1 MAADGEIRAID
12 TTALRKRCRA
22 RVAALKSERELWMSD
37 WQQVSEYIDPI
48 RGRFDRSR
56 TPNSPAK
63 RSRKKIINDT
73 ATRALRTMAAGMMS
87 HMTSKSRPWFRL
99 TLADNAMAEMADV
112 RVWLDLVG
120 NIVRDTLAKSNFYK
134 AMPVVYTEDGMFG
147 ISAMLVLE
155 HPTEVVGFY
164 PLTCGTYAIG
174 LNDQQQVDTLWRCY
188 TRTAKQLEERY
199 GQEKLPQP
207 VKDALRNDRV
217 DQVFEVQSLFEPNPD
232 ARPGMGP
239 LGLQAAPYRAYR
251 EVVWMD
257 CGNDTDG
264 VLHIGGHYEFPAVV
278 IRWNPVGGDVYST
291 SPALDALGDI
301 KQLQYLEGKKLE
313 LIDLQATPPLGLPD
327 SLRNTGEGSLRPG
340 AKTYLPA
347 TAGREAATPLYTP
360 DPRAVQMLAAE
371 IREVEARIQDAFF
384 YNLFLMLAT
393 LDDRDRTATEIA
405 ERREE
410 KAAVLGPS
418 LEAVTDEGLDPI
430 VIRTY
435 KILERAGRLPPPPE
449 ALDGAPIKIE
459 YTSILAQAAKA
470 HGTASIERVLNFA
483 GAAAGLVGP
492 AVLDKLDPD
501 QMIDEYADR
510 VGVPVSVIRSD
521 EAVEETRQARQQ
533 QEQMQQLAMMA
544 QPAAQGAQAVK
555 ALAEAGAVTQQTVG
569 AG

>member
-1 MAADGEIRAID
+1 
-12 TTALRKRCRA
+12 
-22 RVAALKSERELWMSD
+22 
-37 WQQVSEYIDPI
+37 
-48 RGRFDRSR
+48 
-56 TPNSPAK
+56 
-63 RSRKKIINDT
+63 
-73 ATRALRTMAAGMMS
+73 
-87 HMTSKSRPWFRL
+87 
-99 TLADNAMAEMADV
+99 
-112 RVWLDLVG
+112 
-120 NIVRDTLAKSNFYK
+120 
-134 AMPVVYTEDGMFG
+134 
-147 ISAMLVLE
+147 
-155 HPTEVVGFY
+155 
-164 PLTCGTYAIG
+164 
-174 LNDQQQVDTLWRCY
+174 
-188 TRTAKQLEERY
+188 
-199 GQEKLPQP
+199 
-207 VKDALRNDRV
+207 
-217 DQVFEVQSLFEPNPD
+217 
-232 ARPGMGP
+232 
-239 LGLQAAPYRAYR
+239 
-251 EVVWMD
+251 VWMD

-340 AKTYLPA
+340 TKTYLPA

-449 ALDGAPIKIE
+449 ALDGVPIKIE

-470 HGTASIERVLNFA
+470 HGTASIERVLNFV